1 MGCLTA
7 LGARASRPPTG
18 QRPVLPTFLVFT
30 RLVPEWSLPAHRI
43 GGVLEFRI
51 SEMDDGVRADGADEE
66 YE

>member
-1 MGCLTA
+1 
-7 LGARASRPPTG
+7 
-18 QRPVLPTFLVFT
+18 VLPTFLVFT